1 VVGVSIARV
10 RSHPESA
17 GFTLIELMIGLILLA
32 ILLGVAVPA
41 FRTFILDQR
50 LRAASNDLNI
60 ALITARSEAVK
71 RNRAVSVVALD
82 DDDWSTGWV
91 VPSPVPGDPDI
102 LTHIPTGQIVVTKE
116 TNPGDPIVFGP
127 AGRVLS
133 AGLLNNFEI
142 VAGTGAGAATACV
155 RLRLDGRIEYCK
167 QACPFP
173 DPKPD
178 PCP

>member
-1 VVGVSIARV
+1 MKIRLRHSLAA
-10 RSHPESA
+10 S
-17 GFTLIELMIGLILLA
+17 GFTLVELMIGLVLLA
-32 ILLGVAVPA
+32 ILLGVGVPA
-41 FRTFILDQR
+41 FRSFILDQR

-82 DDDWSTGWV
+82 DDWAAGWV
-91 VPSPVPGDPDI
+91 IPSPEPGEADL
-102 LTHIPTGQIVVTKE
+102 LTHFSSGQVVVTKE
-116 TNPGDPIVFGP
+116 ANPSDPVVFSP

-133 AGLLNNFEI
+133 AGLLQEFEI
-142 VAGTGAGAATACV
+142 VAGTGAGSATACV
-155 RLRLDGRIEYCK
+155 RLRLDGRVEYCK

-173 DPKPD
+173 DPRPD